1 VEFFLGYYQPSKELT
16 AILEEKSGKTTNGIT
31 NKIMCPE
38 DNIPLIYSYFTYTII
53 GNYIVKKKPQKPFIM
68 HPAL

>member
-1 VEFFLGYYQPSKELT
+1 MEFFLGYYQPSKELT

-38 DNIPLIYSYFTYTII
+38 DHISLIYFTYTAI
-53 GNYIVKKKPQKPFIM
+53 GNYIV
-68 HPAL
+68 